1 MKGYGYGPAYGMMG
15 KMGFGGMGQQKKVLK
30 ASFEVLTNGA
40 AGTGFIVFTER
51 SRPGEGCSA
60 ATSGDVLLAENKQ
73 QSKMPYG
80 YGMMPKMGLYG
91 YGAPMMFGHGGHH
104 MVDDDAG
111 IVAEVQLTS
120 GQKTTV
126 NIDNLEFKDL
136 KDLAGR
142 GVAICSEVT
151 YDSAGFPSCKEPY
164 YSCCSLKWDNK
175 EAALA

>member
-1 MKGYGYGPAYGMMG
+1 MG
-15 KMGFGGMGQQKKVLK
+15 
-30 ASFEVLTNGA
+30 
-40 AGTGFIVFTER
+40 
-51 SRPGEGCSA
+51 
-60 ATSGDVLLAENKQ
+60 
-73 QSKMPYG
+73 
-80 YGMMPKMGLYG
+80 
-91 YGAPMMFGHGGHH
+91 
-104 MVDDDAG
+104 VDDDAG

-175 EAALA
+175 EAALAQSKSKKSTDGKLWKFFKPTSWTSQRKYLRTILRTISVYFFSTLPAFF